1 MPATNKK
8 KVETAVLE
16 RERVRGAQTTLLRIY
31 VCVCVFVCKERIFA
45 CAEISAFWRGI
56 GNGKREKECRR
67 VLCMCVCEKRLW

>member
-31 VCVCVFVCKERIFA
+31 VCVCVRKEFSPVQRFPLFGVGSEMA
-45 CAEISAFWRGI
+45 
-56 GNGKREKECRR
+56 NGEKECRR
-67 VLCMCVCEKRLW
+67 VLCMCV

>member
-1 MPATNKK
+1 M
-8 KVETAVLE
+8 LE

-31 VCVCVFVCKERIFA
+31 VCVCKERIFA

-67 VLCMCVCEKRLW
+67 VQCMCVCVRGCGEELSISNRLLN